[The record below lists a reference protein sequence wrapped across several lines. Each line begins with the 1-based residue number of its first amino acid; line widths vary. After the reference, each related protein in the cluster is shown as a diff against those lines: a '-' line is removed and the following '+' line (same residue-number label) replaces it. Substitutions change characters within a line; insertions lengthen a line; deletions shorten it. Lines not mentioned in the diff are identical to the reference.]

1 MFGCC
6 REAQH
11 DILQAARENF
21 ELQTSRIVAQA
32 KSMRNGQ
39 LGTGSPVLQN
49 QGSGTIYFLIPYPR
63 MVFDTGDSASL

>member
-1 MFGCC
+1 MLGCC

-32 KSMRNGQ
+32 KSMRNVVQ
-39 LGTGSPVLQN
+39 D
-49 QGSGTIYFLIPYPR
+49 QGNGTIYFFIPYAR
-63 MVFDTGDSASL
+63 MNFDTGDSASL